1 MKYRYAV
8 LLFLIAFLLQTVL
21 APQNSILGV
30 SPDFILCLVIAM
42 AFLYE
47 GNSGVICG
55 VLFGILTDLGFS
67 PVIGPAALSYLV
79 VGLFVAELRRFLYR
93 DSLLNIIVATVSGTV
108 LFYLLYWAILGV
120 FGGAYH
126 FVVMLRMIPLLLL
139 FHTIANILFYF
150 FIGKRSVRHP
160 RDRHYKGNRLYFS

>member
-8 LLFLIAFLLQTVL
+8 LLFFIAFLLQTVV
-21 APQNSILGV
+21 APQNTILGI
-30 SPDFILCLVIAM
+30 SPDLILCLMIAM

-47 GNSGVICG
+47 GNSGIVCG
-55 VLFGILTDLGFS
+55 VLFGVVTDLGFS
-67 PVIGPAALSYLV
+67 PVIGPAAISYLA
-79 VGLFVAELRRFLYR
+79 VGLFITELRRFLYR

-108 LFYLLYWAILGV
+108 LFYLFYWAILGV
-120 FGGAYH
+120 FGGTYQ
-126 FVVMLRMIPLLLL
+126 FIVVLRMVPLLLL

-150 FIGKRSVRHP
+150 IIGKRSVRHP